1 MADTLMDM
9 VRAERATLE
18 ADRVGTVDERLSRVN
33 ARFRVACTGVTA
45 NVHALGRIL
54 RLRELEIHV
63 TTMDAPV
70 GWPAT
75 WVEWELA
82 CILSQAL
89 GHGPHTSAYVTP
101 KFTGSLEAA
110 RSFVAGTLP
119 GFWVSSGLCALTGHA
134 SIGADYN
141 GPDGERLHREWPT
154 DRTPCDWS
162 EDLPPGDGPHIEAMA
177 ILACAVRALA
187 HKLQLEASA

>member
-1 MADTLMDM
+1 MATRMEIN
-9 VRAERATLE
+9 RAERAALE
-18 ADRVGTVDERLSRVN
+18 ADRAGTYEERRSRLN
-33 ARFRVACTGVTA
+33 AWFRVACTGVGADHTKL
-45 NVHALGRIL
+45 VRHLKL
-54 RLRELEIHV
+54 RDFEIHLTSENPWSAWADRERAHV
-63 TTMDAPV
+63 LASVQGVQPPTWFEAV
-70 GWPAT
+70 PAYT
-75 WVEWELA
+75 R
-82 CILSQAL
+82 
-89 GHGPHTSAYVTP
+89 
-101 KFTGSLEAA
+101 SLDAA
-110 RSFVAGTLP
+110 RAFVAGTLP

-162 EDLPPGDGPHIEAMA
+162 EDLAPGGGPHHECMA